1 MNERRKI
8 TPDESI
14 LAGGCLTLVF
24 ALFIGVFLLLVGCKT
39 IEREVPVTIE
49 HATERVRVDHVRDTL
64 YRHDSV
70 TTIIKGDTVVIERW
84 HTLKGVNFV
93 TRVDTIAERVEVPV
107 KVKEVEV
114 RKVNILRWWQ
124 KLLMGAG
131 VAALL
136 AIAVAA
142 AIKARKMAN

>member
-1 MNERRKI
+1 MRRIIAII
-8 TPDESI
+8 TI
-14 LAGGCLTLVF
+14 L
-24 ALFIGVFLLLVGCKT
+24 FLLLVSCKT
-39 IEREVPVTIE
+39 IEREVPVTLE
-49 HATERVRVDHVRDTL
+49 HTTERVRVDHVRDTL

-70 TTIIKGDTVVIERW
+70 TTFIKGDTVVIERW
-84 HTLKGVNFV
+84 HTLRGANLV

-142 AIKARKMAN
+142 AYKARKLAD

>member
-1 MNERRKI
+1 MRRI
-8 TPDESI
+8 I
-14 LAGGCLTLVF
+14 AIICTL
-24 ALFIGVFLLLVGCKT
+24 FLLLVSCKT
-39 IEREVPVTIE
+39 IEREMPVTIE
-49 HATERVRVDHVRDTL
+49 HTTERVRMDVVRDTL

-84 HTLKGVNFV
+84 HTLKGVNLV

-107 KVKEVEV
+107 KVKEV

-124 KLLMGAG
+124 KLLMGVG

>member
-24 ALFIGVFLLLVGCKT
+24 ALLIGAFLLLVGCKT

-49 HATERVRVDHVRDTL
+49 HTTERVRVDHVRDTL

-70 TTIIKGDTVVIERW
+70 TTFIKGDTVVIERW

-93 TRVDTIAERVEVPV
+93 THVDTLTERVEVPV

-131 VAALL
+131 AAALL
-136 AIAVAA
+136 AIAVVAA
-142 AIKARKMAN
+142 YKARKMAN